1 MIKIKDIFEYTETFA
16 PVSSQADFDN
26 CGLLVGDMEKEVKNV
41 LLSLDVTPEVIE
53 EAKVLKADLIISH
66 HPVIFS
72 PLKALNSG
80 SIPYLLARED
90 IAALCLH
97 TNLDRARDCGVNIC
111 LAKALGLSQIELF
124 PEDFIAVGTP
134 ERKLSVFDLAKEVKN
149 ALNCESVEYILGE
162 KIIERIAVSS
172 GAGGDGFIRARE
184 LGADMLVT
192 GEVKHHQLL
201 EAHALGVPIIAAGH
215 FHTEDLAIQPLCEKL
230 SQKFPEISFSK
241 SENYRW
247 ISHKI

>member
-16 PVSSQADFDN
+16 PISSQADFDN
-26 CGLLVGDMEKEVKNV
+26 CGLLMGDMEKEVKNV

-53 EAKVLKADLIISH
+53 EAKALKADLIISH

-80 SIPYLLARED
+80 SVPYLLARED

-124 PEDFIAVGTP
+124 PEDFIAVGAP

-149 ALNCESVEYILGE
+149 TLNCESVEYILGE
-162 KIIERIAVSS
+162 KIVERIAASS
-172 GAGGDGFIRARE
+172 GAGGDGFIRAKE
-184 LGADMLVT
+184 LGADVLVT

-201 EAHALGVPIIAAGH
+201 KAHVLGVPIIAAGH
-215 FHTEDLAIQPLCEKL
+215 FHTEDVAIQPLCEKL